1 MVAAKTGERAMK
13 TRYLSIFLLP
23 VVMIAAGCQS
33 SSTVRE
39 SAGGPF
45 VGLQNAKVVLK
56 RDIVI
61 PPRQSRV
68 FLQDGG
74 IAAGGAIL
82 SGSFDSYRPHC
93 AFEIKSVDHD
103 GFPISATT
111 FEVTLVQRT
120 TTQVVRNSRVLVA
133 AIGGINGG
141 SASFY
146 DGYHFW
152 LASDVEP
159 EVRRM
164 SCYGVFAQ
172 PFELYPPTIEEVNAA
187 IRGVAELRY

>member
-1 MVAAKTGERAMK
+1 MRKRDVWICV
-13 TRYLSIFLLP
+13 LSVF
-23 VVMIAAGCQS
+23 VFVAGCQK

-45 VGLQNAKVVLK
+45 VGLQNATVVLK
-56 RDIVI
+56 QDIVI

-74 IAAGGAIL
+74 VAAGGAIL
-82 SGSFDSYRPHC
+82 SGGFDSYRPHC
-93 AFEIKSVDHD
+93 AFEIASVDHS
-103 GFPISATT
+103 GFPVNATT
-111 FEVTLVQRT
+111 FSVTRVQRT
-120 TTQVVRNSRVLVA
+120 TTQVVRNSRILVA
-133 AIGGINGG
+133 SAGSMSGGG
-141 SASFY
+141 SASYY

-152 LASDVEP
+152 LESDVEP

-172 PFELYPPTIEEVNAA
+172 PFELFPPTIEEINAA

>member
-1 MVAAKTGERAMK
+1 MTN
-13 TRYLSIFLLP
+13 RYLLFWLLP
-23 VVMIAAGCQS
+23 LSLVLAGCQS

-45 VGLQNAKVVLK
+45 VGLQNATVVLK

-74 IAAGGAIL
+74 LATGGAIL

-93 AFEIKSVDHD
+93 AFEIKTVDHD
-103 GFPISATT
+103 GFPVNATT
-111 FEVTLVQRT
+111 FAVTRVQRT
-120 TTQVVRNSRVLVA
+120 TTQIVSNSRMLVA
-133 AIGGINGG
+133 AVGSINGG
-141 SASFY
+141 SASYY

-164 SCYGVFAQ
+164 TCYGVFAQ
-172 PFELYPPTIEEVNAA
+172 PFELFPPTIEEINAA

>member
-1 MVAAKTGERAMK
+1 MNK
-13 TRYLSIFLLP
+13 RYLLICLLTI
-23 VVMIAAGCQS
+23 VVFVAGCQT

-45 VGLQNAKVVLK
+45 VGLQNATVVLQQ
-56 RDIVI
+56 DIII
-61 PPRQSRV
+61 PARRSRV

-74 IAAGGAIL
+74 ATDGSAIV

-93 AFEIKSVDHD
+93 AIEIASIDHS
-103 GFPISATT
+103 GFPVNATT
-111 FEVTLVQRT
+111 FQVTRVQRT
-120 TTQVVRNSRVLVA
+120 TTQIVRNSRILVA
-133 AIGGINGG
+133 SAGGISGGG
-141 SASFY
+141 SASYY

-152 LASDVEP
+152 LASDAEP

-172 PFELYPPTIEEVNAA
+172 PYELYPPTIAEINAA